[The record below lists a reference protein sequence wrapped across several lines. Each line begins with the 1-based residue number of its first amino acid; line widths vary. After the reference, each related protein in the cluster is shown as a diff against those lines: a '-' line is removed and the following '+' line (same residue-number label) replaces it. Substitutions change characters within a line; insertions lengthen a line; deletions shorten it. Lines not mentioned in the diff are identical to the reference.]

1 MQFPYTKFEEFVVK
15 IKNGQSFLIPNT
27 PVTLDEKGLDEL
39 IELCKN
45 DYTADTCE
53 KIISGE
59 VNIDSN
65 LKLLLLH
72 AYWLWTYPF
81 GFGGER
87 KFNKLLANSY
97 ANINKDHI
105 NYKDCLSSMGGYGQ
119 RMHDEILWIL
129 NNVFSLII
137 NTENFEVFKEQ
148 AINIWSNNTESISTR
163 NLLLHVLDS
172 DNYESIAKQ
181 DEKNRIVNAFKS
193 LIPADKSE
201 DGVDSKLQIIR
212 GQLGMNKDES
222 FYNSKYSIYWKND
235 LSTPAKKLEYKKALV
250 LYGPPGTGKTYTA
263 MEIAKTLIV
272 KYYLSSGV
280 VDNDVI
286 AKCKEYINKTED
298 DVTFGNDEHISY
310 LQFHINYNYEDF
322 IAGQA
327 IEVDSNG
334 KSIVKTKKGFI
345 FDLIE
350 NAKKNPQA
358 PYIVILDEI
367 NRTDISRV
375 FGELFT
381 AIEKRNT
388 GVMLALPDPD
398 EIGKR
403 LCLNIP
409 DNVYFIGTMNE
420 IDFSLERVDFA
431 LRRRFVWEYC
441 GYAEDVLKNIVKR
454 KVSGIGDN
462 KIYDFVSSCTNLNRK
477 IEEVLGESYHIGHA
491 FFAEIAN
498 IHKQVNDLEEE
509 KDKWKY
515 SKKVLWEISIKPTLD
530 AYCGTMDS
538 GLKETYL
545 GNKNSNGDF
554 HTAFFGKTKDN
565 DDIENQ

>member
-1 MQFPYTKFEEFVVK
+1 
-15 IKNGQSFLIPNT
+15 
-27 PVTLDEKGLDEL
+27 
-39 IELCKN
+39 
-45 DYTADTCE
+45 
-53 KIISGE
+53 
-59 VNIDSN
+59 
-65 LKLLLLH
+65 
-72 AYWLWTYPF
+72 
-81 GFGGER
+81 
-87 KFNKLLANSY
+87 
-97 ANINKDHI
+97 
-105 NYKDCLSSMGGYGQ
+105 MGGYGQ

-129 NNVFSLII
+129 KNVFSLII
-137 NTENFEVFKEQ
+137 DTENFKDFKEQ
-148 AINIWSNNTESISTR
+148 AINTWSNNKESVSTR

-172 DNYESIAKQ
+172 KNYESIAKQ
-181 DEKNRIVNAFKS
+181 DEKNRIVDAFKS
-193 LIPADKSE
+193 LIPADHSN
-201 DGVDSKLQIIR
+201 DGVDPKLQIIR
-212 GQLGMNKDES
+212 EKLGMKNDES
-222 FYNSKYSIYWKND
+222 FYNSQYNIYWKND

-250 LYGPPGTGKTYTA
+250 LYGPPGTGKTYTS

-280 VDNDVI
+280 VDNNVI
-286 AKCKEYINKTED
+286 AKCKKYINKTED

-322 IAGQA
+322 IAGQS

-345 FDLIE
+345 FDIIK
-350 NAKKNPQA
+350 NAEKNLKA

-388 GVMLALPDPD
+388 DVMLALRDPD
-398 EIGKR
+398 AIGKR

-441 GYAEDVLKNIVKR
+441 GYAKDVLRNIVKH
-454 KVSGIGDN
+454 KVPEIDDK
-462 KIYDFVSSCTNLNRK
+462 KIEDFVISCTNLNRK

-498 IHKQVNDLEEE
+498 IYKQVNDSEEQ
-509 KDKWKY
+509 DKWKH

-538 GLKETYL
+538 GLKEKYL
-545 GNKNSNGDF
+545 GNKKDNGEF
-554 HTAFFGKTKDN
+554 YTAFFGIKKTMA
-565 DDIENQ
+565 I

>member
-1 MQFPYTKFEEFVVK
+1 MSFPYIKFEEFVK
-15 IKNGQSFLIPNT
+15 NIKKSQSFLTPNT
-27 PVTLDEKGLDEL
+27 QVTLDKKILGEL
-39 IELCKN
+39 INLCENN
-45 DYTADTCE
+45 DTAE
-53 KIISGE
+53 KRKDIISGK
-59 VNIDSN
+59 VNIDPN

-87 KFNKLLANSY
+87 KFNELFANSY
-97 ANINKDHI
+97 ANINRDHI
-105 NYKDCLSSMGGYGQ
+105 TYVDCLSSMGGYGQ
-119 RMHDEILWIL
+119 LMHKEIIWIL
-129 NNVFSLII
+129 KNVFFLII
-137 NTENFEVFKEQ
+137 STNDFDYFREQATQDWSKSTENV
-148 AINIWSNNTESISTR
+148 STR
-163 NLLLHVLDS
+163 NLLLHVL
-172 DNYESIAKQ
+172 NPTEYEPIAKSE
-181 DEKNRIVNAFKS
+181 EKERIVVAFKS
-193 LIPADKSE
+193 LIPAASSE
-201 DGVDSKLQIIR
+201 DSVDSKLQIVR
-212 GQLGMNKDES
+212 KNLEMNGDS

-280 VDNDVI
+280 VDNNVI
-286 AKCKEYINKTED
+286 AKCKKYINKTED
-298 DVTFGNDEHISY
+298 DVTSGNDEHISY

-327 IEVDSNG
+327 IEVDSNE

-345 FDLIE
+345 FDIIE
-350 NAKKNPQA
+350 KAKNNLQT

-388 GVMLALPDPD
+388 DVMLALPDPVA
-398 EIGKR
+398 IGKR

-441 GYAEDVLKNIVKR
+441 GYAKDVLKNIVKQ
-454 KVSGIGDN
+454 KVSGIDYK
-462 KIYDFVSSCTNLNRK
+462 KIEDFVSSCTNLNKK

-498 IHKQVNDLEEE
+498 IHKHVNDSEEQ
-509 KDKWKY
+509 DKWKY

-538 GLKETYL
+538 GLKEKYL
-545 GNKNSNGDF
+545 GNKKDKGEF
-554 HTAFFGKTKDN
+554 HTAFFGKIKDN
-565 DDIENQ
+565 GDIENQ

>member
-1 MQFPYTKFEEFVVK
+1 MSFPYDKFESFVSSIQDRK
-15 IKNGQSFLIPNT
+15 SFLIPNV
-27 PVTLDEKGLDEL
+27 PVILDEDKLKEL
-39 IELCKN
+39 INICNKK
-45 DYTADTCE
+45 DTAKE
-53 KIISGE
+53 R
-59 VNIDSN
+59 IDFIKGN
-65 LKLLLLH
+65 EITPNQKLLLLH

-81 GFGGER
+81 GFDGER
-87 KFNKLLANSY
+87 KFNELFANSNY
-97 ANINKDHI
+97 DIIEEHT
-105 NYKDCLSSMGGYGQ
+105 NYKKCLSSMGGYGQ
-119 RMHDEILWIL
+119 LMHKEIMWIL
-129 NNVFSLII
+129 EKVFSLII
-137 NTENFEVFKEQ
+137 STKDFNEFKKR
-148 AINIWSNNTESISTR
+148 AIDVWSKDTDNVSTR
-163 NLLLHVLDS
+163 NLLLHVLEPEE
-172 DNYESIAKQ
+172 YESIAKQ
-181 DEKNRIVNAFKS
+181 DEKNRIVDAFKS
-193 LIPADKSE
+193 LIPADHSN

-212 GQLGMNKDES
+212 VQLGMNKDES

-272 KYYLSSGV
+272 KYYLSSDV
-280 VDNDVI
+280 VDNNVI
-286 AKCKEYINKTED
+286 EKCKEYINKTED
-298 DVTFGNDEHISY
+298 DITFRNDEHISY

-322 IAGQA
+322 IAGQT

-334 KSIVKTKKGFI
+334 KSTVKTKRGFI
-345 FDLIE
+345 FDLIK
-350 NAKKNPQA
+350 NARKNCQA

-388 GVMLALPDPD
+388 DVMLALPDPNA
-398 EIGKR
+398 IGKR

-441 GYAEDVLKNIVKR
+441 GYTKDVLKNIVKR
-454 KVSGIGDN
+454 KVSGIDDN
-462 KIYDFVSSCTNLNRK
+462 KIDDFVSSCTKLNEK

-515 SKKVLWEISIKPTLD
+515 SKKVLWDISIKPTLD

-545 GNKNSNGDF
+545 GNKNSKGEF
-554 HTAFFGKTKDN
+554 YTAFFGKTKDN
-565 DDIENQ
+565 DEIENQ

>member
-1 MQFPYTKFEEFVVK
+1 MPFPYTKFKEFVEN
-15 IKNGQSFLIPNT
+15 IKKGQSFLIPNT
-27 PVTLDEKGLDEL
+27 PVTLDETVLGKL
-39 IELCKN
+39 IDLCGKN
-45 DYTADTCE
+45 YTADTCK

-81 GFGGER
+81 GFGGGR
-87 KFNKLLANSY
+87 KFNELFANSY
-97 ANINKDHI
+97 ANINEDHI
-105 NYKDCLSSMGGYGQ
+105 TCEDCLSSMGNYGQ
-119 RMHDEILWIL
+119 RMHIEIIWIL
-129 NNVFSLII
+129 KNVFSLII
-137 NTENFEVFKEQ
+137 STNDFDEFREKAIKNWSESTEP
-148 AINIWSNNTESISTR
+148 ISTR
-163 NLLLHVLDS
+163 NLLLHVLVPDK
-172 DNYESIAKQ
+172 YESIAKQ
-181 DEKNRIVNAFKS
+181 DEKNRIVDAFKS
-193 LIPADKSE
+193 LIPADHS
-201 DGVDSKLQIIR
+201 DDRVDSKLQKIR
-212 GQLGMNKDES
+212 DELGMKNDES

-286 AKCKEYINKTED
+286 AKCKKYINKTED

-322 IAGQA
+322 IAGQS

-345 FDLIE
+345 FDIIE
-350 NAKKNPQA
+350 NLQKNLQKNLQA

-388 GVMLALPDPD
+388 DVMLALPDPD

-441 GYAEDVLKNIVKR
+441 GYAKDVLKNIVKR
-454 KVSGIGDN
+454 KVLGIDKN
-462 KIYDFVSSCTNLNRK
+462 KIDDFVSSCTRLNEK

-538 GLKETYL
+538 GLKEKYL
-545 GNKNSNGDF
+545 GSKKEKGEF
-554 HTAFFGKTKDN
+554 YTAFF
-565 DDIENQ
+565 

>member
-1 MQFPYTKFEEFVVK
+1 MSFPYEKFESFVSSIQNRK
-15 IKNGQSFLIPNT
+15 SFLIPDVN
-27 PVTLDEKGLDEL
+27 VILDEDEVKEL
-39 IELCKN
+39 INICKN
-45 DYTADTCE
+45 NDTAE
-53 KIISGE
+53 KRRDIIAKGSTP
-59 VNIDSN
+59 NQ
-65 LKLLLLH
+65 KLLLLH

-87 KFNKLLANSY
+87 KFNELFANSY

-129 NNVFSLII
+129 KNVFSLII
-137 NTENFEVFKEQ
+137 DTENFEDFKEQ
-148 AINIWSNNTESISTR
+148 AINIWSNNKESVSTR

-172 DNYESIAKQ
+172 NNYESIAKQ
-181 DEKNRIVNAFKS
+181 DEKNRIIDAFKS
-193 LIPADKSE
+193 LIPADHSN

-212 GQLGMNKDES
+212 AQLGMNKDES

-272 KYYLSSGV
+272 KYNLSSDV
-280 VDNDVI
+280 VDNNVI
-286 AKCKEYINKTED
+286 EKCKEYINKTED
-298 DVTFGNDEHISY
+298 DITFRNDEHISY

-322 IAGQA
+322 IAGQT

-334 KSIVKTKKGFI
+334 KSTVKTKRGFI
-345 FDLIE
+345 FDIIE
-350 NAKKNPQA
+350 NANNNLQS

-388 GVMLALPDPD
+388 EVMLALPDPNAT
-398 EIGKR
+398 GKR

-409 DNVYFIGTMNE
+409 NNVYFIGTMNE

-441 GYAEDVLKNIVKR
+441 GYTKDVLENIVKR
-454 KVSGIGDN
+454 KVSGIIDDN
-462 KIYDFVSSCTNLNRK
+462 KIDDFVSSCTKLNEK

-515 SKKVLWEISIKPTLD
+515 SKKVLWDISIKPTLD

-545 GNKNSNGDF
+545 GNKNSKGEF

>member
-1 MQFPYTKFEEFVVK
+1 MPFPYTKFKEFVEN
-15 IKNGQSFLIPNT
+15 IKKGQSFLIPNT
-27 PVTLDEKGLDEL
+27 PVTLYETELVKL
-39 IELCKN
+39 IELCNN
-45 DYTADTCE
+45 DYTAETCE

-59 VNIDSN
+59 VNIDPN

-87 KFNKLLANSY
+87 KFNELFANSY
-97 ANINKDHI
+97 ANIYEDHI
-105 NYKDCLSSMGGYGQ
+105 TYKACLSSMGGYGQ
-119 RMHDEILWIL
+119 RMHKEIIWIL
-129 NNVFSLII
+129 ENVFSLII
-137 NTENFEVFKEQ
+137 STNDFDEFSKTAIEKWSESTEPF
-148 AINIWSNNTESISTR
+148 STR

-181 DEKNRIVNAFKS
+181 DEKERIVDTFKS
-193 LIPADKSE
+193 LIPAASSEKS
-201 DGVDSKLQIIR
+201 VDSKLSIIR
-212 GQLGMNKDES
+212 NNLEMNGDS

-280 VDNDVI
+280 VNNNVI

-388 GVMLALPDPD
+388 DVMLALPDPD

-403 LCLNIP
+403 LCLKIP

-462 KIYDFVSSCTNLNRK
+462 KIDDFVSSCTNLNRK

-498 IHKQVNDLEEE
+498 IHEQVNDSEEQ
-509 KDKWKY
+509 DKWKY

-538 GLKETYL
+538 GLKEKYL
-545 GNKNSNGDF
+545 GKKGEF
-554 HTAFFGKTKDN
+554 RTAFFGKTKEN
-565 DDIENQ
+565 GDIENQ

>member
-1 MQFPYTKFEEFVVK
+1 MSFPYNKFNEFVEN
-15 IKNGQSFLIPNT
+15 IKQGQNFLIPKS
-27 PVTLDEKGLDEL
+27 PVTLDETELGKL
-39 IELCKN
+39 IELCNKN
-45 DYTADTCE
+45 YTAETCK

-87 KFNKLLANSY
+87 KFNELFANSY

-105 NYKDCLSSMGGYGQ
+105 TYKDCLSSMGGYGQ
-119 RMHDEILWIL
+119 LMHKEIIWIL

-137 NTENFEVFKEQ
+137 STKDFDDFRKKAIENWSKSTENV
-148 AINIWSNNTESISTR
+148 STR

-172 DNYESIAKQ
+172 KKYEPIAKS
-181 DEKNRIVNAFKS
+181 DEKKRIVDAFKS
-193 LIPADKSE
+193 LIPAESSE
-201 DGVDSKLQIIR
+201 DSVDSKLQIVR
-212 GQLGMNKDES
+212 KNLEMNGDS

-280 VDNDVI
+280 VDNNVI

-334 KSIVKTKKGFI
+334 KTIVKTKKGFI
-345 FDLIE
+345 FDVIK

-381 AIEKRNT
+381 AIEKRNKD
-388 GVMLALPDPD
+388 VMLALRDPD
-398 EIGKR
+398 ARGKR
-403 LCLNIP
+403 LCLRIP

-441 GYAEDVLKNIVKR
+441 GYAKDVLKNIVKH
-454 KVSGIGDN
+454 KVSEIEDK
-462 KIYDFVSSCTNLNRK
+462 KIEDFVSSCTNLNTK

-498 IHKQVNDLEEE
+498 IHKQVNDSEEQ
-509 KDKWKY
+509 DKWKY

-538 GLKETYL
+538 GLKEKYL
-545 GNKNSNGDF
+545 GNKKEKGEF
-554 HTAFFGKTKDN
+554 YTTFFGKTKDN
-565 DDIENQ
+565 GDIENQ